1 MSELE
6 QRINLINDSEPF
18 TAMWDGKEYILTD
31 EPLEVEK
38 GIAEHWQQRHPEA
51 ILRIESIAAEEVER
65 RDPTNPLE
73 ANDRGEAFAG
83 IKRTRKKSNEE

>member
-6 QRINLINDSEPF
+6 QTIHLINDSDPF
-18 TAMWDGKEYILTD
+18 TAMWDGKVYWLTSD
-31 EPLEVEK
+31 PLEVEK

-51 ILRIESIAAEEVER
+51 SLRIELIAASEIDR
-65 RDPTNPLE
+65 RDPINPLE

-83 IKRTRKKSNEE
+83 IKRRVSKPKEE

>member
-6 QRINLINDSEPF
+6 QRINLINDSDPF
-18 TAMWDGKEYILTD
+18 TAMWDGKVYWLTA

-51 ILRIESIAAEEVER
+51 KLRIEEIAASQIER
-65 RDPTNPLE
+65 RDPVNPLE
-73 ANDRGEAFAG
+73 ANDRGEAFAS
-83 IKRTRKKSNEE
+83 IKRTRKQKEE